1 MSKNLFEII
10 PADFFKPLTSKYRR
24 MYADTILL
32 IFNTFKTEISYGVNR
47 ETIVKVL
54 TDYFEADDDEITFDD
69 ETYVS
74 DARDKAN
81 GVIAMLKA
89 TGWLEYEQAENH
101 QLNIVMFEY
110 AIPMIEYMNRIIRE
124 DETEYQGLV
133 SQIYSALQNDE
144 LLSKPYELMIMGV
157 AENTDRLVSELKR
170 LNVSIKRHMDKQ
182 TGDMNANEVLDHF
195 FKYHQDIGSKA
206 YLRMKTAENISYFRS
221 SIIDRIDF
229 ILGSGEVMNRA
240 VKGYA
245 EVENIT
251 DEDRAYDDLVSMLL
265 DIKSAF
271 YRLDD
276 IIGEIDNKHTKYMRN
291 AIRRAEFLLAT
302 GNNLEGKLS
311 KILDAMAK
319 DIDSD
324 AKDLVGSEETDE
336 GPKISVFP
344 QRFLS
349 VESLKTMPVKKK
361 LADIVSID
369 TTPVMSDEER
379 ALYKEALKQ
388 KNRRRFTRKNIN
400 TYVSELLQDREKI
413 PVTEI
418 EINTKR
424 DLIRVIYISVYA
436 GNPANI
442 YKVKRSEEKVAMGE
456 YNLPYFE
463 IIKRGCE

>member
-54 TDYFEADDDEITFDD
+54 TDYFESDDDEITFDD

-124 DETEYQGLV
+124 DETEYQGLI
-133 SQIYSALQNDE
+133 SQIYSTLQNDE
-144 LLSKPYELMIMGV
+144 LLSKPYELMVMGV

-182 TGDMNANEVLDHF
+182 TGDMDANEVLDHF

-206 YLRMKTAENISYFRS
+206 YLRMKTAENISFFRS

-240 VKGYA
+240 VKGYI

-311 KILDAMAK
+311 RILDAMAK
-319 DIDSD
+319 DVDS
-324 AKDLVGSEETDE
+324 EQQDE
-336 GPKISVFP
+336 DVGPKISIFP

-349 VESLKTMPVKKK
+349 AESLKTMPIKKK
-361 LADIVSID
+361 LADIVNID

-379 ALYKEALKQ
+379 TLYKEALKQ

-400 TYVSELLQDREKI
+400 TYVSELLKDREKI

-424 DLIRVIYISVYA
+424 DFIRVIYISVYA

-442 YKVKRSEEKVAMGE
+442 YKVKRSKEKVAIGE
-456 YNLPYFE
+456 YKLPYFE
-463 IIKRGCE
+463 IIKRGSE